1 MSALKST
8 ILRVRIFVNFKKF
21 HEIVGVSRKF
31 VNHVQGNTLHH
42 CPDRGPKTAR
52 GAPRPVGVD
61 SRPVG
66 VPPNPVGVTR
76 KALVLVGVNLNI
88 KQVKY
93 LVGVIFWGYNSLSG
107 CTPSM
112 SNSKNLSGCTPN
124 KSNVKN
130 LSGCTPSMS
139 NSENFSGCT
148 PSMSNSKTFWV
159 RHTRVKYNITFRGC
173 THS

>member
-1 MSALKST
+1 MNT
-8 ILRVRIFVNFKKF
+8 TYQYIIIKF
-21 HEIVGVSRKF
+21 CVAVFTSHI
-31 VNHVQGNTLHH
+31 NNTLHH

-173 THS
+173 TIVTLT